1 MEMKF
6 TRHVLP
12 QIKNSTEIPSEN
24 ITEISPLV
32 KEILADFLAGFRYWE
47 ANPADS
53 ELFDISRYLGEIDPL
68 GLTDSEQQNSSEY
81 LLEAQAIT
89 WLFNNQAFSRE
100 TFWAI
105 WIYFF
110 TDELSPFK
118 SQDDELLIALFEEI
132 SIIFKSRLT
141 EEERRELALQAQTP
155 WLGASIAATK
165 YQFSSEALILKKRRR
180 LRES

>member
-12 QIKNSTEIPSEN
+12 QIKNSNEIPSEN
-24 ITEISPLV
+24 ITEISPMV
-32 KEILADFLAGFRYWE
+32 KEILADFLAGFRSWE

-53 ELFDISRYLGEIDPL
+53 ELFEISRYLGEIDPL
-68 GLTDSEQQNSSEY
+68 GLTDSEQLNIQEY

-105 WIYFF
+105 WVYFF
-110 TDELSPFK
+110 SDELSPFK

-132 SIIFKSRLT
+132 SIIFMSRLT

-165 YQFSSEALILKKRRR
+165 YQFSSDALILKKRRK